1 MAVQPQEQRNRG
13 RGIEEKKGKDV
24 GEKDLGR
31 GGRLHPVLLILELIT
46 VCKLLKKDLKEFKPT
61 TFLDVIN
68 NRYAY
73 FMGKFITESLQK
85 QDPIVFKNIDS
96 SHFAVF

>member
-1 MAVQPQEQRNRG
+1 MS
-13 RGIEEKKGKDV
+13 

-31 GGRLHPVLLILELIT
+31 GGRLQLVLLILELIT
-46 VCKLLKKDLKEFKPT
+46 VCKLLKKDVKEFKPT

-73 FMGKFITESLQK
+73 FYGKIHYGISSETRPYCL
-85 QDPIVFKNIDS
+85 KNIDS
-96 SHFAVF
+96 SHFAVFW

>member
-1 MAVQPQEQRNRG
+1 MS
-13 RGIEEKKGKDV
+13 

-31 GGRLHPVLLILELIT
+31 GGRLQLVLLILELIT

-73 FMGKFITESLQK
+73 FIGKFITESLRNKTLLSKKYRQFTFRSFL
-85 QDPIVFKNIDS
+85 VID
-96 SHFAVF
+96 V